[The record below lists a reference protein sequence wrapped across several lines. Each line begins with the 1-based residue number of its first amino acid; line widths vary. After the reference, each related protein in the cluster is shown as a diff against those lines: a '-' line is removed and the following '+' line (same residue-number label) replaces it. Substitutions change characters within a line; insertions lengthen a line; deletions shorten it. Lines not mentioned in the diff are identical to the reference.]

1 MNGIIMKKNEF
12 PLSEEENQILE
23 AILSLEMYPSATKEE
38 EDEKTKQGDILI
50 PIRENVCRRGR
61 LNYKLSSSKKTSFE
75 DWMISFEL
83 LRTKDL
89 IQNDNPKDA
98 YLTYTLTPLGRS
110 QAKQLRRERIGKQ
123 FSDTHIRSDQSK
135 AYSSFCYRV
144 YGKDLNQANMMDMVQ
159 LDKLLEVLNLT
170 PESRVLDLACGVGK
184 IAEFISDVTHA
195 HVLGID
201 MATAAIEIAQERT
214 QEKRNRLEYQIGDIN
229 DLVLD
234 KMDVDTVIGIAA
246 LHYIED
252 LNKVIGQIK
261 ELITPNGQMG
271 FFTFQY
277 CTTTNCSEIL
287 LPENT
292 NLGQILKKNDLKFQT
307 WDFTDKEIDIRHK
320 QLKIAKEL
328 MEDFQAE
335 GNKDLAEDRI
345 EECKED
351 LPRLETGKKRR
362 YLYHVQLS
370 EAISL

>member
-1 MNGIIMKKNEF
+1 MKKNEF
-12 PLSEEENQILE
+12 LLSEEENQILD

-38 EDEKTKQGDILI
+38 ENEKIRQGDLLI
-50 PIRENVCRRGR
+50 PTRENICKRGK
-61 LNYKLSSSKKTSFE
+61 LIHILSSSKQTWIENWK
-75 DWMISFEL
+75 ISFEL

-89 IQNDNPKDA
+89 IQNDNPKDTN
-98 YLTYTLTPLGRS
+98 LTYTLTPLGRS
-110 QAKQLRRERIGKQ
+110 QAKHLRRERIGKQ

-135 AYSSFCYRV
+135 AYSSFCCRV

-159 LDKLLEVLNLT
+159 LDKLLEILSLT
-170 PESRVLDLACGVGK
+170 PENRVLDLACGVGK
-184 IAEFISDVTHA
+184 IAEHISDITHA
-195 HVLGID
+195 HVIGID
-201 MATAAIEIAQERT
+201 IATAAIKHAQKRT
-214 QEKRNRLEYQIGDIN
+214 QEKRNRLEFRIGDIN
-229 DLVLD
+229 DLALD

-252 LNKVIGQIK
+252 LNKAIGQIK
-261 ELITPNGQMG
+261 EILTPNGQMG

-277 CTTTNCSEIL
+277 CTTANSSEIL

-292 NLGQILKKNDLKFQT
+292 TLGQILKNNNLKFQT

-320 QLKIAKEL
+320 QLKIAEEL

-335 GNKDLAEDRI
+335 GNKDLIEDRI
-345 EECKED
+345 EECEID

-362 YLYHVQLS
+362 YLYHIQLS